1 MKISPSQIIQLI
13 LKTGGVPVFA
23 HPYLSGRDDLIP
35 ELVKAGLRGIEV
47 YHSAHNSKTRERY
60 KEIAQ
65 KYQLLITG
73 GSDCHGEVKDKTLM
87 GRVKVPASLLKDL
100 KAAAKKQNILSLR

>member
-1 MKISPSQIIQLI
+1 MKIAPAQIIRLI
-13 LKTGGVPVFA
+13 LKAVGVPVFA

-35 ELVKAGLRGIEV
+35 ELVKAGLEGIEV

-65 KYQLLITG
+65 KYHLLITG
-73 GSDCHGEVKDKTLM
+73 GSDCHGEAKDKILM
-87 GRVKVPASLLKDL
+87 GKVKVPAILLEDL
-100 KAAAKKQNILSLR
+100 KATAKKQNVLSLR